1 MTSSSSS
8 EYLNINVDLGQ
19 VYGWMIGHI
28 NEEEKITTMLFGQ
41 FNKSTIPPESGWI
54 YCGKNIFTNI
64 KVKNRFANEDG
75 YN

>member
-1 MTSSSSS
+1 
-8 EYLNINVDLGQ
+8 
-19 VYGWMIGHI
+19 
-28 NEEEKITTMLFGQ
+28 MLFGQ